1 MRIDTRKIKRIVVK
15 IGSSVLSGANGLK
28 PAFFKHLAE
37 QVSELKSAGVETI
50 IVSSGAV
57 AAAMAA
63 FGQAKK
69 PHLIPEKQAF
79 AAYGQPLLMQHYIA
93 AFKKKG
99 LSVAQ
104 ILLTHPDL
112 ENRNRFLN
120 AKLVID
126 ELLGRGIIPVVNE
139 NDSVVVEELKFG
151 DNDRLSAYVSNVAE
165 ADLLVILSHV
175 DGLYD
180 GDPETDSD
188 AKLIPV
194 VEKVDSTTGQLVFQN
209 KNELGTGGMASKLEA
224 AQIGLD
230 FGIPVFITN
239 GTKKGC
245 LTKFFSSSAVGTY
258 FQPNLSPLSARKHWI
273 SKVLKPKGEIVVDAG
288 AKEAL
293 MAKKRSLLP
302 SGVRAVKG
310 HFDRGDCVAVSDASG
325 KLVAKG
331 LILYSWWEVEKIM
344 GHKSVEIQ
352 KILGYKY
359 ADEIVHRD
367 DLVVLDFGREHDF

>member
-1 MRIDTRKIKRIVVK
+1 MRIDTRKIKRLVVK
-15 IGSSVLSGANGLK
+15 IGSSVLSDASGLK
-28 PAFFKHLAE
+28 SAFFAHLAE
-37 QVSELKSAGVETI
+37 QVAELKSSGVETV

-79 AAYGQPLLMQHYIA
+79 AAYGQPLLMQHYTA

-99 LSVAQ
+99 LPVAQ

-180 GDPETDSD
+180 GNPEKD
-188 AKLIPV
+188 ANTKLIPI
-194 VEKVDSTTGQLVFQN
+194 VEKVDSATGQLVFQN

-245 LTKFFSSSAVGTY
+245 LTKIFSSSAVGTY

-273 SKVLKPKGEIVVDAG
+273 SKVLKPKGEIVVDTG
-288 AKEAL
+288 AKDAL
-293 MAKKRSLLP
+293 TAKKRSLLP
-302 SGVRAVKG
+302 SGVKAVKG
-310 HFDRGDCVAVSDASG
+310 HFERGDCIAVNDVGG

-331 LILYSWWEVEKIM
+331 LALYSWWEVEKIM
-344 GHKSVEIQ
+344 GRKSIEIE

-359 ADEIVHRD
+359 ADEIIHRD
-367 DLVVLDFGREHDF
+367 DLVVLDFGRGS

>member
-1 MRIDTRKIKRIVVK
+1 MRIDTRKIKRLVVK
-15 IGSSVLSGANGLK
+15 IGSSVLSDANGLK
-28 PAFFKHLAE
+28 SAFFTHLAE
-37 QVSELKSAGVETI
+37 QASELKSSGVEI
-50 IVSSGAV
+50 VIVSSGAV

-79 AAYGQPLLMQHYIA
+79 AAYGQPLLMQHYIT

-99 LSVAQ
+99 ISVAQ

-120 AKLVID
+120 AKLVLN
-126 ELLGRGIIPVVNE
+126 ELLGRGIVPVVNE
-139 NDSVVVEELKFG
+139 NDSVVIEELKFG

-175 DGLYD
+175 NGLYD
-180 GDPETDSD
+180 GNPEKDSN
-188 AKLIPV
+188 AKLIPI
-194 VEKVDSTTGQLVFQN
+194 VEKVDSATGQLVFQN
-209 KNELGTGGMASKLEA
+209 KNELGTGGMASKLDA

-245 LTKFFSSSAVGTY
+245 LTKIFSDSAIGTY
-258 FQPNLSPLSARKHWI
+258 FQPNLSPLNARKHWI

-288 AKEAL
+288 AKDAL
-293 MAKKRSLLP
+293 IAKKRSLLP
-302 SGVRAVKG
+302 SGVKAVKG
-310 HFDRGDCVAVSDASG
+310 HFERGDCIAVNDVGG

-331 LILYSWWEVEKIM
+331 LALYSWWEVEKIM
-344 GHKSVEIQ
+344 GRKSIEIE

-367 DLVVLDFGREHDF
+367 DLVMQVLDSI

>member
-1 MRIDTRKIKRIVVK
+1 MDRINVKSIKRLVVK
-15 IGSSVLSGANGLK
+15 IGSSVLSDSAGLK
-28 PAFFKHLAE
+28 AAFFARLAGE
-37 QVSELKSAGVETI
+37 VAELKALGVETI

-63 FGQAKK
+63 FGQVKK
-69 PHLIPEKQAF
+69 PQLIPEKQAF

-120 AKLVID
+120 AKLVLN
-126 ELLGRGIIPVVNE
+126 ELLNRGIVPVVNE

-180 GDPETDSD
+180 GNPEKDAG

-194 VEKVDSTTGQLVFQN
+194 VEKVDSTTGRLVFQN

-230 FGIPVFITN
+230 FGVPVFITN
-239 GTKKGC
+239 GNQKGC
-245 LTKFFSSSAVGTY
+245 LTKIFSGSAVGTY

-273 SKVLKPKGEIVVDAG
+273 SKVLKPKGELVVDPG
-288 AKEAL
+288 AKDAL
-293 MAKKRSLLP
+293 VAKKRSLLP
-302 SGVRAVKG
+302 SGIKAIKG
-310 HFDRGDCVAVSDASG
+310 HFDHGDCVAVVDSG
-325 KLVAKG
+325 GKVIAKG
-331 LILYSWWEVEKIM
+331 LVIYSWWELEKIL
-344 GHKSVEIQ
+344 GKKSSEIAA
-352 KILGYKY
+352 ILGYKY
-359 ADEIVHRD
+359 ADEAIHRD
-367 DLVVLDFGREHDF
+367 NLVVS